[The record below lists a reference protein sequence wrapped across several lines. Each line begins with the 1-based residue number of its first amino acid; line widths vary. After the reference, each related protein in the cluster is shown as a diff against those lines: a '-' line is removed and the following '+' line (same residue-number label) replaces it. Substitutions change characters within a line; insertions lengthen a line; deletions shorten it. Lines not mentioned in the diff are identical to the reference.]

1 MQVAMSL
8 AGKVLNTLV
17 SPPRVSD
24 QGRLRS
30 AVSGKTVLVTGA
42 SYGLGEATARK
53 LAAAGATVLL
63 VARSADKLDEV
74 TVSISGAGGHAIAYP
89 TDLTDEAQMTA
100 LTNQLAEQHGPVDI
114 VVSNAA
120 KSIRRSLRLQYDR
133 PHDFQRTI
141 DTNYLGPIRL
151 LLGLLPA
158 MQERGSGHI
167 VNVSS
172 IGVRMLPTP
181 RWGTYLASKGAFDMW
196 LRSVTP
202 ELRADGI
209 DVTSVYMG
217 LIHTRMSEPTPSL
230 RRMPGM
236 QPDEAADVVAKAIID
251 RPRKVQPRWTLPGEL
266 ASVLLAPVLEYGTRF
281 VYRHSADSDPARNV

>member
-1 MQVAMSL
+1 MSS
-8 AGKVLNTLV
+8 AGKVVDALV

-24 QGRLRS
+24 QGRLRR

-74 TVSISGAGGHAIAYP
+74 AKSIAAGSGRALAYP
-89 TDLTDEAQMTA
+89 TDLTDAAQITA
-100 LTNQLAEQHGPVDI
+100 LTTQVTERHGPLDI

-158 MQERGSGHI
+158 MQQRGAGHI
-167 VNVSS
+167 VNISS

-196 LRSVTP
+196 LRSVAP
-202 ELRADGI
+202 ELHCEGI
-209 DVTSVYMG
+209 YVTSVYMG

-230 RRMPGM
+230 RRIPGM
-236 QPDEAADVVAKAIID
+236 QPDEAADVVAKAIIE
-251 RPRKVQPRWTLPGEL
+251 RPRKIQPRWTLPGEL
-266 ASVLLAPVLEYGTRF
+266 ASVLLAPVLERGAGL
-281 VYRHSADSDPARNV
+281 VYRHSADSDRARGV

>member
-1 MQVAMSL
+1 MSS
-8 AGKVLNTLV
+8 AGKLVDALV

-63 VARSADKLDEV
+63 VARSADKLEEV
-74 TVSISGAGGHAIAYP
+74 VASISAAGGRAIAYP
-89 TDLTDEAQMTA
+89 TDLTDAAGITA
-100 LTNQLAEQHGPVDI
+100 LTTQVTEHHGPLDI

-158 MQERGSGHI
+158 MQERGAGHI
-167 VNVSS
+167 VNISS

-196 LRSVTP
+196 LRSVAP
-202 ELRADGI
+202 ELHCEGI

-230 RRMPGM
+230 RRIPGM
-236 QPDEAADVVAKAIID
+236 QPDDAADVVAKAIIE

-266 ASVLLAPVLEYGTRF
+266 ASVLLAPLLERGAEL
-281 VYRHSADSDPARNV
+281 VYRHSTDSDRARDV

>member
-63 VARSADKLDEV
+63 VARSVDKLDEV

-266 ASVLLAPVLEYGTRF
+266 ASVLLAPVLERGAGL
-281 VYRHSADSDPARNV
+281 VYRHSEDSDRARDV

>member
-1 MQVAMSL
+1 MSS
-8 AGKVLNTLV
+8 AGKVINALV

-24 QGRLRS
+24 PGRLRS
-30 AVSGKTVLVTGA
+30 AVFGKSVLVTGA

-63 VARSADKLDEV
+63 VARSADKLDQV
-74 TVSISGAGGHAIAYP
+74 AASISGAGGRATPYP
-89 TDLTDEAQMTA
+89 TDLTDRARVAA
-100 LTNQLAEQHGPVDI
+100 LTKLMTDEHGPLDI

-120 KSIRRSLRLQYDR
+120 KSIRRSLELQYDR
-133 PHDFQRTI
+133 PQDFQRTI

-158 MQERGSGHI
+158 MRERGAGHI

-196 LRSVTP
+196 LRSVAP
-202 ELRADGI
+202 ELHSDGV

-217 LIHTRMSEPTPSL
+217 LIHTRMSAPTPGL

-236 QPDEAADVVAKAIID
+236 QPDEAADVVAKAIIE

-281 VYRHSADSDPARNV
+281 VYRHSTDSDPARNV

>member
-1 MQVAMSL
+1 MSS
-8 AGKVLNTLV
+8 AGKVVNMLV
-17 SPPRVSD
+17 SPPRVAD

-30 AVSGKTVLVTGA
+30 AVSGKSVLVTGA
-42 SYGLGEATARK
+42 SYGLGEATACK

-63 VARSADKLDEV
+63 VARSADKLGEV
-74 TVSISGAGGHAIAYP
+74 AASISAAGGHAIAYP
-89 TDLTDEAQMTA
+89 ADLTDEARITA
-100 LTNQLAEQHGPVDI
+100 LTNQVTEKHGPLDI

-120 KSIRRSLRLQYDR
+120 KSIRRSLRLQYNR

-141 DTNYLGPIRL
+141 ETNYLGPIRL

-196 LRSVTP
+196 LRSVAP
-202 ELRADGI
+202 ELHDDGVDI
-209 DVTSVYMG
+209 TSVYMG
-217 LIHTRMSEPTPSL
+217 LIHTRMSAPTPSL
-230 RRMPGM
+230 RRIPGM
-236 QPDEAADVVAKAIID
+236 QPDEAADVVAKAIIE
-251 RPRKVQPRWTLPGEL
+251 RPRRIQPRWTLPGEL
-266 ASVLLAPVLEYGTRF
+266 ASVLLAPVLERGAGL

>member
-1 MQVAMSL
+1 MSS
-8 AGKVLNTLV
+8 AAKVVNMLV

-24 QGRLRS
+24 LGRLRS
-30 AVSGKTVLVTGA
+30 AVSGKSVLVTGA
-42 SYGLGEATARK
+42 SYGLGEATAGK

-74 TVSISGAGGHAIAYP
+74 AASISSAGGRAIPYP
-89 TDLTDEAQMTA
+89 TDLTDEASVTA
-100 LTNQLAEQHGPVDI
+100 LTKQLTDRHGPLDV

-120 KSIRRSLRLQYDR
+120 KSIRRSLKLQYDR
-133 PHDFQRTI
+133 PQDFERTI
-141 DTNYLGPIRL
+141 DTNYLGPIQL
-151 LLGLLPA
+151 LLGLIPA
-158 MQERGSGHI
+158 MRERGAGHI
-167 VNVSS
+167 VNISS

-196 LRSVTP
+196 LRSVAP
-202 ELRADGI
+202 ELHSDGV

-217 LIHTRMSEPTPSL
+217 LIHTRMSAPTPSL

-236 QPDEAADVVAKAIID
+236 QPDEAADVVAKAIIE

-266 ASVLLAPVLEYGTRF
+266 ASVLLAPVLEYGTRV
-281 VYRHSADSDPARNV
+281 VYRYSADSDPALDV

>member
-1 MQVAMSL
+1 MSL
-8 AGKVLNTLV
+8 ASKVVNTLV

-30 AVSGKTVLVTGA
+30 AVSGKCVLVTGA
-42 SYGLGEATARK
+42 SYGLGEETARK
-53 LAAAGATVLL
+53 LAAAGATVWL
-63 VARSADKLDEV
+63 VARSADKLDQLAA
-74 TVSISGAGGHAIAYP
+74 SISAAGGRAMAYP
-89 TDLTDEAQMTA
+89 TDLTDEAAITA
-100 LTNQLAEQHGPVDI
+100 LTNQVTQKHGPVDI
-114 VVSNAA
+114 IVSNAA
-120 KSIRRSLRLQYDR
+120 KSIRRSLKLQYDR

-141 DTNYLGPIRL
+141 DTNYLGPVRL

-181 RWGTYLASKGAFDMW
+181 RWGTYLASKGAFDLW
-196 LRSVTP
+196 LRSVAP

-217 LIHTRMSEPTPSL
+217 LIHTRMSAPTPSL

-236 QPDEAADVVAKAIID
+236 QPDEAADVIAKAIIE
-251 RPRKVQPRWTLPGEL
+251 RPRKVQPRWTLPGEI
-266 ASVLLAPVLEYGTRF
+266 ASVLLAPVLERGAGL
-281 VYRHSADSDPARNV
+281 VYRHSADSDRARNV